1 MFNFISPLLVEQEN
15 GKPVCF
21 SHQKKKN
28 TKHIHMIV
36 ERAAKYI
43 LFDTFWISSFGF
55 NIINHKM

>member
-21 SHQKKKN
+21 SHQKKN